1 MSESTDRNGAE
12 SEPLLLAST
21 TFAQGARGL
30 AELHQVPLVDLRA
43 ERVDPLAFDTIP
55 LHVLTRA
62 TAVPYRL
69 EGDRLL
75 VALADPGD
83 VGAVDELRLATH

>member
-43 ERVDPLAFDTIP
+43 ERVDPLAFDAIP
-55 LHVLTRA
+55 LHVHVAAACRA
-62 TAVPYRL
+62 RLGTLGTAVRS
-69 EGDRLL
+69 R
-75 VALADPGD
+75 
-83 VGAVDELRLATH
+83 